1 MLGPAV
7 DDSPSTEAEV
17 LDKIPVRNVWLL
29 FLYASGLAQ
38 FRGRFKAEIEE
49 SPDFKS
55 LLARLL
61 CYATEKRLRRNLSF
75 GYRARRDTLRRVRG
89 RIDILK
95 TVSDDLFRK
104 GEVACRF
111 SELTINTPRN
121 RLIRAAH
128 SKMASFHLDAGLA
141 RRCRMLSHSL
151 GRIGVGADLPSRA
164 EAASDQIARHE
175 MDDRLLVS
183 LADAVFNLI
192 LPTEQPGAR
201 SLLAAQRGETGLP
214 KLFEKAVGNL
224 FAAELPRDDGWR
236 VITSKQHEWPV
247 LSGSPG
253 IEAYLPS
260 METDIIIENIQAHR
274 RIVVDTKFTKMLT
287 HSRFGHLR
295 FKTSHLYQLYA
306 YLRSQERRGDPM
318 SLRAD
323 GILLYPSAGLQ
334 IDETALIQGHRVR
347 FVTVDLDRPS
357 SEVVDQ
363 LRAIPTSSTLTR
375 ANPRPIESNSPIS
388 RPPQP
393 NNSPPSAV
401 ASKD

>member
-1 MLGPAV
+1 M
-7 DDSPSTEAEV
+7 

-38 FRGRFKAEIEE
+38 FRGRFNAEIEQ

-61 CYATEKRLRRNLSF
+61 CYVTEKRLRRNLSF
-75 GYRARRDTLRRVRG
+75 GYRARQDVLRRVRG

-95 TVSDDLFRK
+95 SVADDLFRK

-111 SELTINTPRN
+111 AELTIDTPRN
-121 RLIRAAH
+121 RLVRAAH
-128 SKMASFHLDAGLA
+128 NKMASFQLTAELA
-141 RRCRMLSHSL
+141 HRCRMLAHSL

-164 EAASDQIARHE
+164 EVASDQIARHE
-175 MDDRLLVS
+175 VDDRLLVS
-183 LADAVFNLI
+183 LAHAVFNLI
-192 LPTEQPGAR
+192 LPTEEPGAR
-201 SLLAAQRGETGLP
+201 SLLAAQREETDLP
-214 KLFEKAVGNL
+214 KLFEKAIGNL

-236 VITSKQHEWPV
+236 IITSKQHEWPV
-247 LSGSPG
+247 VSASPG
-253 IEAYLPS
+253 IDTYLPS
-260 METDIIIENIQAHR
+260 METDIIIENVQAQR
-274 RIVVDTKFTKMLT
+274 RIVVDTKFTKILT
-287 HSRFGHLR
+287 RSRFGHLR
-295 FKTSHLYQLYA
+295 FKTNHLYQLYA
-306 YLRSQERRGDPM
+306 YLRSQERPSDTM

-357 SEVVDQ
+357 SEVVEQ

-375 ANPRPIESNSPIS
+375 TNPHRIDTNDPI
-388 RPPQP
+388 PPP
-393 NNSPPSAV
+393 TDAPSFAP
-401 ASKD
+401 A